1 MPQLYEGKET
11 GSQSPE
17 HTRSQG
23 INKNA
28 QEALY
33 SYDTQGS
40 QAPASHNRKRP
51 PRTSSLLPPSRHVN
65 SSYHISS
72 LETVDQTQDT
82 EQKEESNRNT
92 STRPGQYFAADSAPH
107 IDVPL
112 LGTGSP
118 LFSGTAFEAIETPAG
133 INTTI
138 NNERY
143 QREQEGTPQSSFA
156 LLPPLEPLPLLHV
169 NETFQ
174 ESLTN
179 TANTESIASSY
190 EEATMPGNGS
200 QSRGHARRR
209 SSKGSG
215 DVDKNK
221 AAKPPSQKAMLS
233 RALQKANTAVQLD
246 NAQNLEGA
254 RQAYSEACELLQQVL
269 RRTSTEEDKRKLEAI
284 VSLHAEDLRHVT
296 KTYHSAPNI
305 CQPNR

>member
-23 INKNA
+23 INQNA
-28 QEALY
+28 SEALY
-33 SYDTQGS
+33 SYGTQGS

-51 PRTSSLLPPSRHVN
+51 PRTSSLLPPSRQFNPSH
-65 SSYHISS
+65 HISS
-72 LETVDQTQDT
+72 LETVDQAQDS
-82 EQKEESNRNT
+82 EQESDSNT
-92 STRPGQYFAADSAPH
+92 RLGHYLAADSAPH

-118 LFSGTAFEAIETPAG
+118 LFSGTAFEALEKPAD

-138 NNERY
+138 NSEGY
-143 QREQEGTPQSSFA
+143 QREQDREHQGSSG

-169 NETFQ
+169 KETSQGSFSSTAKT
-174 ESLTN
+174 ESL
-179 TANTESIASSY
+179 ASSY
-190 EEATMPGNGS
+190 ERATMPSNGS

-284 VSLHAEDLRHVT
+284 VSLQAKDF
-296 KTYHSAPNI
+296 
-305 CQPNR
+305 

>member
-17 HTRSQG
+17 HTRSQS

-28 QEALY
+28 PEAPY
-33 SYDTQGS
+33 NHNTQGS
-40 QAPASHNRKRP
+40 QASASHNRKRP
-51 PRTSSLLPPSRHVN
+51 PRTSSLLPPSRQFN
-65 SSYHISS
+65 PSYHISS
-72 LETVDQTQDT
+72 LEAVDQAQNI
-82 EQKEESNRNT
+82 EQQGDSNRNK
-92 STRPGQYFAADSAPH
+92 STRPEHFLTGDSAPH

-118 LFSGTAFEAIETPAG
+118 LFSGTAFEAIKKPAD
-133 INTTI
+133 IKATA

-143 QREQEGTPQSSFA
+143 QREQDRKQQGSSV
-156 LLPPLEPLPLLHV
+156 LLPPLEPLPLLHI
-169 NETFQ
+169 NQPFQ
-174 ESLTN
+174 ESPSN
-179 TANTESIASSY
+179 TAKTESLASSY
-190 EEATMPGNGS
+190 EGATMPSNGS

-284 VSLHAEDLRHVT
+284 VSSSHRLLTCH
-296 KTYHSAPNI
+296 
-305 CQPNR
+305 